1 MTSIGLGIV
10 HGIILA
16 LMALPLAAQTGPG
29 SYPSKPVRFICPFPP
44 GGLNDLLAR
53 YFAQRLT
60 DSFGQQ
66 VFVDNRGGAAG
77 IIGAEAGMRAAPDG
91 YTITMANLSMLTI
104 NPSLYAKLP
113 YDPMRD
119 FAHVIELAE
128 SINLLLVHPS
138 LPAKS
143 VKALLALAKA
153 RPGEINFG
161 SPGIGT
167 PQHLA
172 IELMNTMAGT
182 KMHHIPYKGSGAGIP
197 ALIAGESQFY
207 MEPVATVMPHVKS
220 GRIRALAVT
229 SAQRAAMLPDLPTVT
244 DALPGFEFTS
254 WYGVIMPAATP
265 RPLVLR
271 VNEEINRVLL
281 QADVKAYLEKQAMVP
296 LGGAPETFTARI
308 KRESARWG
316 KVVKDTGARVE

>member
-1 MTSIGLGIV
+1 MLRTGLAVVHAIV
-10 HGIILA
+10 LT
-16 LMALPLAAQTGPG
+16 LTALPLAAQTDPG

-60 DSFGQQ
+60 DVFGQQ

-91 YTITMANLSMLTI
+91 YTIVMANLSMLAI

-113 YDPMRD
+113 YEPMRD

-138 LPAKS
+138 LPARS

-153 RPGEINFG
+153 HPGDINFG

-172 IELMNTMAGT
+172 IELMNSMAGV
-182 KMHHIPYKGSGAGIP
+182 KMHHVPYKGSGAGIP
-197 ALIAGESQFY
+197 ALIAGESQVY
-207 MEPVATVMPHVKS
+207 MEPIATIMPHVKS
-220 GRIRALAVT
+220 GRVRALAVT
-229 SAQRAAMLPDLPTVT
+229 SAQRAAMLPELPTMADT
-244 DALPGFEFTS
+244 LPGYEFAS
-254 WYGVIMPAATP
+254 WYGVLMPAATP
-265 RPLVLR
+265 RPLLLR
-271 VNEEINRVLL
+271 VNEAINRVL
-281 QADVKAYLEKQAMVP
+281 AAPEVKSYLEKQAMVP
-296 LGGAPETFTARI
+296 LGGPPEKFTERV

-316 KVVKDTGARVE
+316 KVIKDTGARAE

>member
-1 MTSIGLGIV
+1 MKRIGRAAVVGIF
-10 HGIILA
+10 LA
-16 LMALPLAAQTGPG
+16 LTVLPLAAQTVPG
-29 SYPSKPVRFICPFPP
+29 GYPSKPVRFICPFPP

-60 DSFGQQ
+60 ESFGQQ

-91 YTITMANLSMLTI
+91 YTVTMANLSMLTI

-128 SINLLLVHPS
+128 SVNLLLVHPS
-138 LPAKS
+138 LPANS
-143 VKALLALAKA
+143 VKALLALARA

-172 IELMNTMAGT
+172 TELMNSMAGT
-182 KMHHIPYKGSGAGIP
+182 KMHHVPYKGSGAGIP
-197 ALIAGESQFY
+197 ALIAGESQVY
-207 MEPVATVMPHVKS
+207 MEPVATILPHVKS

-229 SAQRAAMLPDLPTVT
+229 SAQRAAMLPDLPTVA

-254 WYGVIMPAATP
+254 WYGVLMPAATP
-265 RPLVLR
+265 RPLVLK

-281 QADVKAYLEKQAMVP
+281 QAEVKAYLEKQAMVP
-296 LGGAPETFTARI
+296 LGGAPEKFTARI

-316 KVVKDTGARVE
+316 KVVKETGARAE

>member
-1 MTSIGLGIV
+1 MRSIGLAVV
-10 HGIILA
+10 HGIVLA
-16 LMALPLAAQTGPG
+16 LMALPLAAQTEPG

-172 IELMNTMAGT
+172 IELMNSIAGT
-182 KMHHIPYKGSGAGIP
+182 KMHHVPYKGSGAGIP
-197 ALIAGESQFY
+197 ALIAGESQMY
-207 MEPVATVMPHVKS
+207 MEPVATILPHVKS
-220 GRIRALAVT
+220 GRVRALAVT
-229 SAQRAAMLPDLPTVT
+229 SAQRAAMLPDLPTVADT
-244 DALPGFEFTS
+244 LPGYEFTS
-254 WYGVIMPAATP
+254 WYGILMPAATP

-271 VNEEINRVLL
+271 VNEEINRVLA
-281 QADVKAYLEKQAMVP
+281 QAEVKAYLEKQAMVP
-296 LGGAPETFTARI
+296 LGGAPEAFTARI

>member
-1 MTSIGLGIV
+1 MTRITKVVNS
-10 HGIILA
+10 IILA
-16 LMALPLAAQTGPG
+16 LMAVPAAAQTGAG
-29 SYPSKPVRFICPFPP
+29 NYPTKPVRFICPFPP

-60 DSFGQQ
+60 DAFGQQ

-77 IIGAEAGMRAAPDG
+77 IIGAEAGARAAPDG

-113 YDPMRD
+113 YDTMRD

-138 LPAKS
+138 LPVKS
-143 VKALLALAKA
+143 VKELVALARA
-153 RPGEINFG
+153 RPGALNFG

-167 PQHLA
+167 PGHLA
-172 IELMNTMAGT
+172 TELMNTMAGVR
-182 KMHHIPYKGSGAGIP
+182 MHHIPYKGSGAGIP
-197 ALIAGESQFY
+197 ALISGESQVY
-207 MEPVATVMPHVKS
+207 IEPVATVIQHVQS
-220 GRIRALAVT
+220 GRTRALAVT
-229 SAQRAAMLPDLPTVT
+229 SAKRAATLPTLPTV
-244 DALPGFEFTS
+244 AESLPGYEFTS
-254 WYGVIMPAATP
+254 WYGILMPAATP

-271 VNEEINRVLL
+271 VNEAINRVLT
-281 QADVKAYLEKQAMVP
+281 QAEVKDYLEKQAMVA

-308 KRESARWG
+308 KKETVRWG
-316 KVVKDTGARVE
+316 KVVKDTGAKAE

>member
-1 MTSIGLGIV
+1 MLRIGIAVV
-10 HGIILA
+10 HGLILA
-16 LMALPLAAQTGPG
+16 LTALPLAAQTGPS
-29 SYPSKPVRFICPFPP
+29 SYPTKPVRFVCPFPP

-53 YFAQRLT
+53 YFAQRLSE
-60 DSFGQQ
+60 SFGQQ

-104 NPSLYAKLP
+104 NPSLYPKLP

-138 LPAKS
+138 LPVTS
-143 VKALLALAKA
+143 VKELLALAKA
-153 RPGEINFG
+153 RPDEINFG

-172 IELMNTMAGT
+172 IELMNSMAGT

-197 ALIAGESQFY
+197 ALIAGESQVY
-207 MEPVATVMPHVKS
+207 MEPIATIMPHVKS
-220 GRIRALAVT
+220 GRVRALAVT
-229 SAQRAAMLPDLPTVT
+229 SAQRVAMLPDMPTVADT
-244 DALPGFEFTS
+244 LPGFEFTS
-254 WYGVIMPAATP
+254 WYGVIMPATTP

-271 VNEEINRVLL
+271 VNEEINRVLK
-281 QADVKAYLEKQAMVP
+281 QPEVKTSLENQAMVP
-296 LGGAPETFTARI
+296 LGGAPEAFTARI
-308 KRESARWG
+308 KRELARWS

>member
-1 MTSIGLGIV
+1 MKRIGRAAVVGIF
-10 HGIILA
+10 LA
-16 LMALPLAAQTGPG
+16 LTVLPLAAQTVPG
-29 SYPSKPVRFICPFPP
+29 GYPSKPVRFICPFPP

-60 DSFGQQ
+60 ESFGQQ

-91 YTITMANLSMLTI
+91 YTVTMANLSMLTI

-207 MEPVATVMPHVKS
+207 MEPVATIMPHVKS

-229 SAQRAAMLPDLPTVT
+229 SAQRAAMLPDLPTVA

-254 WYGVIMPAATP
+254 WYGVLMPAATP

-271 VNEEINRVLL
+271 VNEEINRVLS
-281 QADVKAYLEKQAMVP
+281 QAEVKAYLEKQAMVP